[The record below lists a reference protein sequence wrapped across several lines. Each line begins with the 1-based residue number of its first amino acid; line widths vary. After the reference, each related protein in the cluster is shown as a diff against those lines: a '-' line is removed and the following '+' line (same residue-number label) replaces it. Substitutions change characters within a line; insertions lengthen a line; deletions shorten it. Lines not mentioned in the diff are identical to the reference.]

1 MTIFK
6 MFKILI
12 SGKYSSICHEG
23 IWVTDNDNIAV
34 NMPSDLCVA
43 LLPMSLAHN
52 ALATVAAS

>member
-1 MTIFK
+1 

-12 SGKYSSICHEG
+12 RGKHSSIGHES
-23 IWVTDNDNIAV
+23 IWVTDIDNNAV
-34 NMPSDLCVA
+34 NMPSDPCAA